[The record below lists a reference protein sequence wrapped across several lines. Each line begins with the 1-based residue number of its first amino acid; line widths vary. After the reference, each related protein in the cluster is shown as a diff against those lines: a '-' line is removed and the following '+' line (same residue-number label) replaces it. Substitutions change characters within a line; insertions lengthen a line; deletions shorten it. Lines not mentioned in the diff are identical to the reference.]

1 MKKLFLLP
9 SAQADMDSIWVYT
22 AEYWDFNQADR
33 YIDDIVG
40 AYEALADG
48 RRQAQKF
55 EPRAGYFRYAVGS
68 HVIYFHDDGDTMKIV
83 RILHGSMD
91 APRHL

>member
-9 SAQADMDSIWVYT
+9 SAQADIDLIWIYT
-22 AEYWDFNQADR
+22 AEHWDFHQADR
-33 YIDDIVG
+33 YIDDILD
-40 AYEALADG
+40 ACEALADG
-48 RRQAQKF
+48 GRQAKKF

-68 HVIYFHDDGDTMKIV
+68 HVIYFHDDGDAMKIV
-83 RILHGSMD
+83 RILHGAMD